1 MKILIYSH
9 DWAPSI
15 GGVQTVTMSLARG
28 LAEWHEDQAGA
39 AAQVT
44 VATATP
50 ADGMD
55 DSSLPFRVVRR
66 PGVIELLRLLRNA
79 DLIHL
84 AGPSLLPLC
93 LGWLLHKL
101 MVVEHHSFQAA
112 CPSGLLFY
120 EPDQAPC
127 PGHFMARRYR
137 ECLRCNRA
145 SAGSWKSLL
154 LLFATFPRRWFSEKA
169 SVNLTP
175 TNWLAS
181 VIRLPRMITMPHGVH
196 EEAASGIPSASSPIT
211 FMFLG
216 RLVPL
221 KGVRYLLQAAAR
233 LQHMGFTFRLKI
245 IGEGPEREG
254 LERMAHELGLN
265 GCIEFL
271 GYVPP
276 EELEQNMAGAHAVV
290 LPSLGGEVF
299 GLAAVE
305 SMQQGRV
312 AIVPAGGAMAEVV
325 GDAGLQF
332 PPADVE
338 GLAQCLRNFLEDSA
352 LRLKLSRRGQARCR
366 ELFEEQ
372 RMVKQHFE
380 FYRELLGAREQPT
393 AKSRDSAAT
402 HA

>member
-15 GGVQTVTMSLARG
+15 GGVQTVTMVLARG
-28 LAEWHEDQAGA
+28 LAKWHEDGA
-39 AAQVT
+39 ESAPQVT

-66 PGVIELLRLLRNA
+66 PGVIELVRLLRNA

-93 LGWLLHKL
+93 LGWLLHRL

-120 EPDQAPC
+120 EPDQVPC

-137 ECLRCNRA
+137 ECIHCNSAR
-145 SAGSWKSLL
+145 AGSWKNLL

-169 SVNLTP
+169 SANLTP
-175 TNWLAS
+175 TDWLAS
-181 VIRLPRMITMPHGVH
+181 VIRLPRMITVPHGVRKD
-196 EEAASGIPSASSPIT
+196 AASGIPSASFPVT
-211 FMFLG
+211 FAFLG

-233 LQHMGFTFRLKI
+233 LQHMGLTFRLKI
-245 IGEGPEREG
+245 IGDGPERGE

-265 GCIEFL
+265 GCVRFL

-276 EELEQNMAGAHAVV
+276 EELEQSMGDAHAVV

-305 SMQQGRV
+305 SMQHGRV

-338 GLAQCLRNFLEDSA
+338 GLTQCLRNFLEDSV
-352 LRLKLSRRGQARCR
+352 LRQKLSRMGQVRFR
-366 ELFEEQ
+366 ELYEEQ
-372 RMVKQHFE
+372 RMIKQHVD
-380 FYRELLGAREQPT
+380 FYRKLLGAKGQPA
-393 AKSRDSAAT
+393 AKSRDSVAT

>member
-28 LAEWHEDQAGA
+28 VAEWHEDEGGA
-39 AAQVT
+39 APQVT
-44 VATATP
+44 VVTTTP

-55 DSSLPFRVVRR
+55 DSLLPFCVVRR
-66 PGVIELLRLLRNA
+66 PGVITLARLMQNA
-79 DLIHL
+79 DMIHL
-84 AGPSLLPLC
+84 AGPSLLPLF
-93 LGWLLHKL
+93 LGWLLRKL

-112 CPSGLLFY
+112 CPNGMLFY

-127 PGHFMARRYR
+127 PGHFMARRYG
-137 ECLRCNRA
+137 ECLRCNA
-145 SAGSWKSLL
+145 ANVGWWKSSLFLL
-154 LLFATFPRRWFSEKA
+154 DTFPRRSFSKKA
-169 SVNLTP
+169 STNLTP
-175 TNWLAS
+175 TDWLVS
-181 VIRLPRMITMPHGVH
+181 VLRLPRMITMPHGVH
-196 EEAASGIPSASSPIT
+196 EEAASGILSASSPVT
-211 FMFLG
+211 FVFLG

-221 KGVRYLLQAAAR
+221 KGVRYLLQAADR
-233 LQHMGFTFRLKI
+233 LQRLGFTFRLKI

-254 LERMAHELGLN
+254 LERMVRELGLD
-265 GCIEFL
+265 GCVKFL

-276 EELEQNMAGAHAVV
+276 EKLEQSMADALAVV

-305 SMQQGRV
+305 SMLRGRV

-352 LRLKLSRRGQARCR
+352 LRQKLSRRGQVRSR

-372 RMVKQHFE
+372 RMVKQHLE
-380 FYRELLGAREQPT
+380 FYRGLLGAKARPI
-393 AKSRDSAAT
+393 AKPRNSVPT